1 MSGLMREAAA
11 AASMVTSSTDQNMLM
26 LRHHLNEAY
35 LFCEELGLK
44 SASHDLCRML
54 RMIEE

>member
-1 MSGLMREAAA
+1 MSGLMREVAA
-11 AASMVTSSTDQNMLM
+11 AASMVTSSTEQNLLM
-26 LRHHLNEAY
+26 LRHHLNEAF

-54 RMIEE
+54 RMIED